1 MSASENNAIHRVNH
15 EIKHRRLDVLR
26 VTELT
31 PRMRRITLGG
41 AQLQGFTSVGSDDH
55 VKLMFACSAEEQ
67 AALDNLDF
75 SRDGL
80 RPTMREYTPRRIDL
94 VAGELDIDFVLHG
107 DGPASTWA
115 AQAEVGQVLNIA
127 GPRSSMVVPDIFD
140 SYLLI
145 GDETAIPAIARRL
158 EELPA
163 TRKVL
168 AVIEIED
175 AEEQQDLVSQAQVQ
189 VIWVQRHQ
197 QDLLEVVKD
206 LILPEGQLLRVGC
219 PGKSPDPQD
228 QAPVDRR
235 KRRQRKP
242 DQGRRLLAPRPTR
255 RRITGTIRVASWPWP
270 GARPANDPG
279 PVSAGR
285 WQ

>member
-1 MSASENNAIHRVNH
+1 MSVSENNAIHRVNH

-41 AQLQGFTSVGSDDH
+41 PQLQGFTSVGSDDH
-55 VKLMFACSAEEQ
+55 VKLLFACSAEEQ

-75 SRDGL
+75 SREGV

-94 VAGELDIDFVLHG
+94 AAGELDIDFVLHG

-158 EELPA
+158 QELPA

-175 AEEQQDLVSQAQVQ
+175 AQEQQCLASQAQLNV
-189 VIWVQRHQ
+189 VWVLRHQ
-197 QDLLEVVKD
+197 QDLLQVVKD
-206 LILPEGQLLRVGC
+206 LVLPDGQLYAWVALEKALTRKTKRLLIDEKGV
-219 PGKSPDPQD
+219 KEDLIKAAAYWRLDPQD
-228 QAPVDRR
+228 DE
-235 KRRQRKP
+235 
-242 DQGRRLLAPRPTR
+242 
-255 RRITGTIRVASWPWP
+255 
-270 GARPANDPG
+270 
-279 PVSAGR
+279 
-285 WQ
+285 

>member
-1 MSASENNAIHRVNH
+1 MTVSENATIHRVNH
-15 EIKHRRLDVLR
+15 EIKHRRLNVLR

-41 AQLQGFTSVGSDDH
+41 PELQGFTSVGSDDH

-67 AALDNLDF
+67 AVLDNLDF

-94 VAGELDIDFVLHG
+94 AGGEMDIDFVLHG

-115 AQAEVGQVLNIA
+115 AQAQVGQVLNMA
-127 GPRSSMVVPDIFD
+127 GPRASLVVPDIFD
-140 SYLLI
+140 SYLLV

-163 TRKVL
+163 GRKVL
-168 AVIEIED
+168 AVIEIEN
-175 AEEQQDLVSQAQVQ
+175 AQEQQALASAAQVE
-189 VIWVQRHQ
+189 VIWVLRQQ

-206 LILPEGQLLRVGC
+206 LPLPSGQLYTWVALE
-219 PGKSPDPQD
+219 KSLM
-228 QAPVDRR
+228 R
-235 KRRQRKP
+235 KAK
-242 DQGRRLLAPRPTR
+242 RLLIDDKGVKEDLIKA
-255 RRITGTIRVASWPWP
+255 ASYWQL
-270 GARPANDPG
+270 DPHDD
-279 PVSAGR
+279 
-285 WQ
+285 

>member
-41 AQLQGFTSVGSDDH
+41 PQLQGFTSVGTDDH

-94 VAGELDIDFVLHG
+94 AAGELDIDFVLHG

-175 AEEQQDLVSQAQVQ
+175 AEEQQALVSQAQVQ

-206 LILPEGQLLRVGC
+206 MILPEGQLYAWVALE
-219 PGKSPDPQD
+219 K
-228 QAPVDRR
+228 ALTR
-235 KRRQRKP
+235 KTK
-242 DQGRRLLAPRPTR
+242 RLLIDEKGVNENLIKAAAYWRL
-255 RRITGTIRVASWPWP
+255 
-270 GARPANDPG
+270 DPHDDE
-279 PVSAGR
+279 
-285 WQ
+285 